1 MKFSSRRKSKTAK
14 RPAARPRASDRAE
27 AGVAPRV
34 VVLAAGIGS
43 RMRSTLPKVLHRIG
57 GRTLL
62 DAVLDTATSV
72 NPSRIVIVLGAG
84 REKVELSLAG
94 RDVTLVVQDP
104 PLGTGDAVRSALT
117 ALSDGAGPV
126 VVLSGDAP
134 LLTPGTLSHLIERQ
148 RENDLDLALLTFR
161 PPEVGDLGRVVRDR
175 RGRVLRIVEA
185 RDATARERNLTEAN
199 AGAYC
204 FEARAL
210 GRALPKLERHGKTGE
225 YYLTDAVEILAP
237 GGGVEAIEAADWRE
251 GWGINTR
258 RELAAAEE
266 IERRR
271 CLERAFDAG
280 ATIVDPAT
288 TRIDGRVRFEPD
300 AVVHP
305 FVCLEGDTL
314 LEQGCEVLPFT
325 RVTGSTVGPGAV
337 VGPHCEIEG
346 ARIGPRARVGPFA
359 RLRPGTVLE
368 EDVRV
373 GNFVETKMAV
383 LRAGVKAPH
392 LSYLGDTEIGAGT
405 NIGAGV
411 ITCNYDGEKKHHTSI
426 GEGAFIGSD
435 SQLVAPVTVGK
446 GAYVGAGSTI
456 TRDVPDGA
464 LAVTR
469 SPQKNLEGWASK
481 RRARKSKK
489 SSDTGLGTED

>member
-1 MKFSSRRKSKTAK
+1 MRPSNRKKSAPKG
-14 RPAARPRASDRAE
+14 RGRAAGAD
-27 AGVAPRV
+27 APPQI
-34 VVLAAGIGS
+34 VVLAAGVGS
-43 RMRSTLPKVLHRIG
+43 RMRSTVPKVLHRIG

-62 DAVLDTATSV
+62 DAVLDTAREIS
-72 NPSRIVIVLGAG
+72 PSRVVVVVGRG
-84 REKVELSLAG
+84 REQVEKALSG
-94 RDVTLVVQDP
+94 REVTIVVQDP
-104 PLGTGDAVRSALT
+104 PLGTGDAVRRALP
-117 ALSDGAGPV
+117 ALSGDGANPV

-134 LLTPGTLSHLIERQ
+134 LLTSATLTRLIERRRQ
-148 RENDLDLALLTFR
+148 KGLDLAFLSFR
-161 PPEVGDLGRVVRDR
+161 PPDAGELGRVVRDPQ
-175 RGRVLRIVEA
+175 GRVRRVVEA
-185 RDATARERNLTEAN
+185 RNATARQRRLTEAN
-199 AGAYC
+199 AGVYC
-204 FEARAL
+204 FAAS
-210 GRALPKLERHGKTGE
+210 ALERAVGKLAPNPANGE
-225 YYLTDAVEILAP
+225 YYLTDAVGTLAANA
-237 GGGVEAIEAADWRE
+237 GTVEAIEAEDWRE

-271 CLERAFDAG
+271 CLDRALDAG

-288 TRIDGRVRFEPD
+288 TRVGALVRFEPD

-305 FVCLEGDTL
+305 FVCLDGATL

-325 RVTGSTVGPGAV
+325 RITDSTVGPGAI

-346 ARIGPRARVGPFA
+346 AQIGPRARVGPFA

-373 GNFVETKMAV
+373 GNFVETKQAT
-383 LRAGVKAPH
+383 LHAGAKASH
-392 LSYLGDTEIGAGT
+392 LSYLGDTEIGAGA

-411 ITCNYDGEKKHHTSI
+411 ITCNYDGESKHRTSI

-435 SQLVAPVTVGK
+435 SQLVAPVSVGA

-469 SPQKNLEGWASK
+469 VPQKNLPGWAAK
-481 RRARKSKK
+481 RKRK
-489 SSDTGLGTED
+489 DRGQT